1 MTYSVQLTRGTKIKG
16 NSHPCRKRR
25 LLGRKGKADVEI
37 KENWRTFSKWL
48 EMGHVGHLHRKSQ
61 GEPWQV
67 WGLSWLPFSHLFP
80 CSVLVLYSPC
90 SPKVQQLIDK
100 TTRGPWVDADFH
112 HCAFLLHQ
120 SGWRQL
126 WVEIECPKN
135 NKKNNNNPVIKKE
148 YNAMPW
154 SCNPYSSCHRAPPD
168 YWEWVVPSFVFSP
181 SLPLHPSLASEDA
194 GPGHLTPNPSSH
206 IG

>member
-16 NSHPCRKRR
+16 NSHPCRKRG

-61 GEPWQV
+61 GKPWQV
-67 WGLSWLPFSHLFP
+67 WGLSWLPFSHLFL

-120 SGWRQL
+120 SGWGQL
-126 WVEIECPKN
+126 WVKTESALKII
-135 NKKNNNNPVIKKE
+135 KKNNNPIIKKE
-148 YNAMPW
+148 YNAMP
-154 SCNPYSSCHRAPPD
+154 
-168 YWEWVVPSFVFSP
+168 
-181 SLPLHPSLASEDA
+181 
-194 GPGHLTPNPSSH
+194 
-206 IG
+206 